1 MPEKKS
7 KKVKQNIYAKWGY
20 LFIAPFFLVFT
31 LFTLVPLLSTFF
43 YSFFEYY
50 SDNLDVVGPNFVGLQ
65 NYFRLFQQGRMFRY
79 FGNTFVIWILGFV
92 PQIIL
97 SLLLAVWFTD
107 IRLKLRGLRFW
118 KTIIYMP
125 NLVMASAFGMLF
137 LTLFAQNGPILSFL
151 FEIGAL
157 PETFT
162 IDSSVWGTR
171 GVIAFI
177 NFLMWFGN
185 TTLLLMAG
193 VMGIDNEIYEAAAV
207 DGSGAFRTFFQITMP
222 LLMPIFIYVFITSL
236 IGGIQLFDVAQIF
249 TRGSGNPNTTST
261 TLIMYL
267 NQLIVPSKNYGM
279 GGAFSTILFIVTL
292 GLSSIVFRYLVPQTT
307 SKKQKAG
314 RVKDENRYLPM
325 NLRQFKKENR
335 DGEVHE

>member
-1 MPEKKS
+1 
-7 KKVKQNIYAKWGY
+7 
-20 LFIAPFFLVFT
+20 
-31 LFTLVPLLSTFF
+31 
-43 YSFFEYY
+43 
-50 SDNLDVVGPNFVGLQ
+50 
-65 NYFRLFQQGRMFRY
+65 
-79 FGNTFVIWILGFV
+79 
-92 PQIIL
+92 
-97 SLLLAVWFTD
+97 
-107 IRLKLRGLRFW
+107 
-118 KTIIYMP
+118 
-125 NLVMASAFGMLF
+125 
-137 LTLFAQNGPILSFL
+137 
-151 FEIGAL
+151 
-157 PETFT
+157 
-162 IDSSVWGTR
+162 
-171 GVIAFI
+171 
-177 NFLMWFGN
+177 
-185 TTLLLMAG
+185 
-193 VMGIDNEIYEAAAV
+193 
-207 DGSGAFRTFFQITMP
+207 GSGAFRTFFQITMP

>member
-20 LFIAPFFLVFT
+20 LFLAPFFIVFT
-31 LFTLVPLLSTFF
+31 LFTLVPLLSTFI

-50 SDNLDVVGPNFVGLQ
+50 TDNLNVVGPNFVGLQ
-65 NYFRLFQQGRMFRY
+65 NYFRLFQEGRMIRF
-79 FGNTFVIWILGFV
+79 FGNTFVIWIIGFV
-92 PQIIL
+92 PQIII

-137 LTLFAQNGPILSFL
+137 LTLFAQNGPILTFL

-249 TRGSGNPNTTST
+249 TRGTGNPNTTST

-267 NQLIVPSKNYGM
+267 NQLITPSKNYGM
-279 GGAFSTILFIVTL
+279 GGAFSTILFLVTL
-292 GLSSIVFRYLVPQTT
+292 GLSSIVFRYLVPQTA
-307 SKKQKAG
+307 SKKEKTAKLKAE
-314 RVKDENRYLPM
+314 KRYFPM
-325 NLRQFKKENR
+325 NLRQFTEEKQ
-335 DGEVHE
+335 DGE